1 MSAIPQ
7 PLHRRTN
14 ADGQFGDSTLK
25 CCPTFTYPVGTHTVQ
40 LRVTDGSGASGT
52 ASVVI
57 SSNNTPPTVNI
68 QSPSATRQWKVGD
81 AITFA
86 GSASDQ
92 QDGNLASGRL
102 SWSLLLHHCPSNC
115 HQHAIQTFEGVSTGA
130 FTAPDHEYPS
140 HLELRL
146 TATDS
151 GGLRTTTGVLLHPQT
166 VTLRFG
172 TSPVKLRLL
181 FNGASVKASFS
192 KTVIVGSRNSIGAP
206 SPQSVGSTQYNF
218 VSWSDGGPQTH
229 DIIASTS
236 GTVYT
241 ANYTKAGKR

>member
-1 MSAIPQ
+1 
-7 PLHRRTN
+7 LTYKWDLN

-25 CCPTFTYPVGTHTVQ
+25 CCPAFTYPVGTHKVQ
-40 LRVTDGSGASGT
+40 LRVTDKSGASST
-52 ASVVI
+52 AAVVI
-57 SSNNTPPTVNI
+57 SSNNSAPTVNI
-68 QSPSATRQWKVGD
+68 QSPSATLKWKVGD
-81 AITFA
+81 TITFA

-92 QDGNLASGRL
+92 QDGNLGASRL
-102 SWSLLLHHCPSNC
+102 SWALLLHHCPSNC
-115 HQHAIQTFEGVSTGA
+115 HQHAIQTFEGVSAGA

-166 VTLRFG
+166 VTLRFE
-172 TSPVKLRLL
+172 TSPMKLQLL

-192 KTVIVGSRNSIGAP
+192 KTVIVGSRNSVGAP

-218 VSWSDGGPQTH
+218 MSWSDGGPQTH
-229 DIIASTS
+229 DISAGAS

-241 ANYTKAGKR
+241 ALYTKVWKR